1 MNKQGKHE
9 HRQRILGLDPGLH
22 LTGYAVIE
30 ANSQGPHLL
39 EAGVVRSAGA
49 DMPAQLASLHIGVAE
64 VLAQYQPTVAVV
76 EDLYAHYNHP
86 RTAILMGHARGVL
99 LLAVAQAG
107 VPVVA
112 YTATAIKKLITG
124 HGRAGKEQMQ
134 HVIQREFGL
143 SELPQPPDVAD
154 ALAVALCHYFNTRS
168 RPA

>member
-1 MNKQGKHE
+1 
-9 HRQRILGLDPGLH
+9 
-22 LTGYAVIE
+22 
-30 ANSQGPHLL
+30 
-39 EAGVVRSAGA
+39 
-49 DMPAQLASLHIGVAE
+49 MPAQLASLHAGLTE

-99 LLAVAQAG
+99 LLAAAQAG

-112 YTATAIKKLITG
+112 YAATAIKKLITG

-143 SELPQPPDVAD
+143 AELPHPPDVAD
-154 ALAVALCHYFNTRS
+154 ALAVALGHYFKSRS
-168 RPA
+168 KHS